1 MEKIMEEKGKKG
13 NKIIGRMIEIKD
25 KRQSQKAY
33 GCHTV
38 SPYGDGYDDSH
49 YGDYEDAVWK

>member
-13 NKIIGRMIEIKD
+13 NKIFGRMIEIKD

-49 YGDYEDAVWK
+49 YGDYEDAV